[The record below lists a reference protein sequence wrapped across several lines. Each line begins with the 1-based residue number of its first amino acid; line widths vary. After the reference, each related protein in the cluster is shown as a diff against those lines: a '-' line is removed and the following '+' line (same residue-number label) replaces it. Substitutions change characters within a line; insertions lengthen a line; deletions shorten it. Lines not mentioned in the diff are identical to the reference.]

1 MNSFPL
7 VIRLVSIL
15 DPIIRGLYYCKFFNY
30 NTLKKSL
37 SGFILSW

>member
-15 DPIIRGLYYCKFFNY
+15 DPIIRGLYYCMFFSY
-30 NTLKKSL
+30 NTLKNLL
-37 SGFILSW
+37 SWFILSW